1 MFDHRYLLGIMKNI
15 PPTRPSIHSQ
25 EHSSS
30 EEFSSFS
37 EEFSSFSEEVSPFF
51 EAEQEKKIE
60 LAVIYG
66 PKQIESEADFLHFMA
81 KRSGLAHEIEG
92 LKNAKIDQS
101 KIKNMI
107 TDRLK
112 NNANIF
118 LLGHGSHANNIH
130 YIEFFEDEI
139 SSTREFIDFTFNTLN
154 NSVEKNTLSKPIVHL
169 ISCEVGALKNE
180 IRPGTHSWE
189 RGYVILYSSK
199 ESINFESTS
208 NSLEAVMRHLQ
219 ECKKNNRVAQPLE
232 IFLHAA
238 RSQGTQVTILGGD
251 LRAPI
256 TSNFPRTP
264 SEQVNRNIL
273 DYLTGD
279 TNDINRLSKIQQEA
293 GLKSKL
299 SRKEKNYQARIMLF
313 NAIQNSDTLAVMEI
327 LEKYPKIIN
336 SRDYQWQTSLHICA
350 AHKNTLIAYN
360 LISKGAGLNFQD
372 ISGDTPL
379 HNAFFLSNDNFAEM
393 LIENGANYCI
403 PNNKGDTAL
412 HLAIK
417 SGNTSLLK
425 EMFKH
430 ASKLKININDQEG
443 NTPLILAAKMGNLSV
458 VKMLLNAKAKTTIR
472 NNNGE
477 SAYTIA
483 MNAKHMKIAELISQH
498 AKRQNI
504 STKDQEALKL
514 PTGNN

>member
-37 EEFSSFSEEVSPFF
+37 DEISSFSE
-51 EAEQEKKIE
+51 ANQEKKIE
-60 LAVIYG
+60 IAVIYG
-66 PKQIESEADFLHFMA
+66 PRQIESEADFLHFMA

-107 TDRLK
+107 KDRLK

-118 LLGHGSHANNIH
+118 LLGHGSHENNTH

-154 NSVEKNTLSKPIVHL
+154 NSVAKNNLSKPIVHL

-219 ECKKNNRVAQPLE
+219 ECKKNNRVAEPLE

-264 SEQVNRNIL
+264 SEQVNRNIF

-279 TNDINRLSKIQQEA
+279 ANDINRLSKIQEEV
-293 GLKSKL
+293 GLKNKL
-299 SRKEKNYQARIMLF
+299 TRNEKNLQARVMLF
-313 NAIQNSDTLAVMEI
+313 NAIENRDTLGVVEI
-327 LEKYPKIIN
+327 LLKYPKLKN
-336 SRDYQWQTSLHICA
+336 CRDYLWQTPLHLCA
-350 AHKNTLIAYN
+350 QHKNNIIAHE
-360 LISKGAGLNFQD
+360 LISKKANINSKDEYGN
-372 ISGDTPL
+372 TPL
-379 HNAFFLSNDNFAEM
+379 HQALEFSNDTFAEFLM
-393 LIENGANYCI
+393 DNGANYCI
-403 PNNKGDTAL
+403 QNNNGETAL

-430 ASKLKININDQEG
+430 TSKLKININDQEG
-443 NTPLILAAKMGNLSV
+443 NTPLILAAKMRNLSA